1 MSLIELESV
10 SKTFRRGEQ
19 DICALRDI
27 SLTVEA
33 GEFLA
38 VLGPSGSGKTT
49 LIGLMGAL
57 EKPTLGVVKIME
69 KDTGTMAD
77 AELAA
82 MRNRTV
88 GFVFQNFHLIN
99 HFNAL
104 ENVMLPLFYGQ
115 ETRPR
120 AREKAL
126 AMLAGTG
133 LSDRVHHKPGQLSG
147 GEQQRVAI
155 SRAMI
160 AEPAILLCDEPT
172 GNLDSK
178 SGEQVLDLFEK
189 FNLQNKTAVIMV
201 THNEKAAARAKRKIS
216 LVDGIISG

>member
-10 SKTFRRGEQ
+10 AKIYRRGDE
-19 DICALRDI
+19 DIFALRQI
-27 SLTVEA
+27 SLSVEK

-38 VLGPSGSGKTT
+38 VLGPSGSGKST

-57 EKPTLGVVKIME
+57 EKPTRGKVKILE
-69 KDTGTMAD
+69 KDTGEMTD

-82 MRNRTV
+82 MRNKKI
-88 GFVFQNFHLIN
+88 GFVFQSFHLIS

-104 ENVMLPLFYGQ
+104 ENVMLPLFYAR
-115 ETRPR
+115 EPRPQ

-126 AMLAGTG
+126 AMLGSTG
-133 LSDRVHHKPGQLSG
+133 LSERVYHKPGQLSG

-160 AEPAILLCDEPT
+160 AEPDILLCDEPT

-178 SGEQVLDLFEK
+178 SGDQILGLFEQ
-189 FNLQNKTAVIMV
+189 FNIQKETTVIMV
-201 THNEKAAARAKRKIS
+201 THNEKAAARAKRKIY
-216 LVDGIISG
+216 LVDGIIGG

>member
-10 SKTFRRGEQ
+10 AKIYRRGDE
-19 DICALRDI
+19 DIFALRQI
-27 SLTVEA
+27 SLAVEK

-38 VLGPSGSGKTT
+38 VLGPSGSGKST

-57 EKPTLGVVKIME
+57 EKPTRGKVKILSQ
-69 KDTGTMAD
+69 DTAEMTD

-82 MRNRTV
+82 MRNKKI
-88 GFVFQNFHLIN
+88 GFVFQSFHLIS

-104 ENVMLPLFYGQ
+104 ENVMLPLFYAR
-115 ETRPR
+115 EPRPR

-126 AMLAGTG
+126 AMLESTG
-133 LSDRVHHKPGQLSG
+133 LSGRVYHKPGQLSG

-160 AEPAILLCDEPT
+160 AHPDILLCDEPT

-178 SGEQVLDLFEK
+178 SGDQVLGLFER
-189 FNLQNKTAVIMV
+189 FNTQKETTVIMV
-201 THNEKAAARAKRKIS
+201 THNEKAAARAKRKIY
-216 LVDGIISG
+216 LVDGIIGA